1 MHGFK
6 SGIWAEWKNSQ
17 NGTFEPVHEIQK
29 NVERFEQSDVFFKSK
44 QPQCNTTNAI
54 SIKLIGKKKLVQFS

>member
-6 SGIWAEWKNSQ
+6 SAILAIFPFCQ
-17 NGTFEPVHEIQK
+17 NGTFEPVHENQK